1 MSFYYAKL
9 NIVEVDIMRDLIEFL
24 TSQEIMIVYAIAFGL
39 CVFCVIS
46 YIVKINSSKYRMK
59 NNTRELNKLVGE
71 IKEKTSEEEVSYL
84 SDKED
89 SFQELVLENVTSVEN
104 ITTNNDK
111 SVDEA
116 SSVIELLESTAEL
129 QSTVND
135 QSNSQEVESIE
146 DLEPIII
153 EPVVSLE
160 NSVSTVDTNKIEAS
174 KVEKPEVIANEG
186 ETEFISQE
194 KEEKQEEVLQY
205 TSVEPSPEDARREL
219 DRLKEEL
226 ILQQAQEDEMENIA
240 LNNYEEE
247 QEANAIIS
255 LEELVKKSKDM
266 YEANELSQYAD
277 EGNEP
282 ISLQDLE
289 RKLDKKASE
298 LEDTFVLENVV
309 PESELLETEEENNEA
324 VIVSSEAIKTN
335 TVNTVNTVSTREMP
349 EISSERKFKSSPII
363 SPIYGIEKK
372 DADMSP
378 TELEL
383 ENTANYDKLDE
394 EIKKTNEFLMTLRE
408 LQKKLD

>member
-1 MSFYYAKL
+1 
-9 NIVEVDIMRDLIEFL
+9 MRDLVEFL
-24 TSQEIMIVYAIAFGL
+24 TSQEIMIIYAIAFGL
-39 CVFCVIS
+39 CVFCVVS

-71 IKEKTSEEEVSYL
+71 IKEKTNEEEISYL
-84 SDKED
+84 DDNED
-89 SFQELVLENVTSVEN
+89 SFQGPVLENVT
-104 ITTNNDK
+104 TNNDLK
-111 SVDEA
+111 MDEG
-116 SSVIELLESTAEL
+116 SSVIELLESTAEIQGTISE
-129 QSTVND
+129 QSK
-135 QSNSQEVESIE
+135 SSEVEEIE
-146 DLEPIII
+146 ELEPIVI
-153 EPVVSLE
+153 EPIVSLE
-160 NSVSTVDTNKIEAS
+160 NDINTVDTNKIEVNNENEIES
-174 KVEKPEVIANEG
+174 NSNESEVELV
-186 ETEFISQE
+186 SQE
-194 KEEKQEEVLQY
+194 SQEKQEEVLQY

-226 ILQQAQEDEMENIA
+226 TLQQAQEDEMENIA

-255 LEELVKKSKDM
+255 LEELVQKSKDM
-266 YEANELSQYAD
+266 YEANELTQYAD

-298 LEDTFVLENVV
+298 LEDTFIIENVV
-309 PESELLETEEENNEA
+309 PESELLEAEEENNEA
-324 VIVSSEAIKTN
+324 VIVNSEAINTN
-335 TVNTVNTVSTREMP
+335 TVNTVNTVSVREMP
-349 EISSERKFKSSPII
+349 EISSERIFKSSPII

-372 DADMSP
+372 DTDMSS
-378 TELEL
+378 TEIEL

>member
-1 MSFYYAKL
+1 
-9 NIVEVDIMRDLIEFL
+9 MRDLVEFL

-39 CVFCVIS
+39 CVFCVVS

-71 IKEKTSEEEVSYL
+71 IKEQTTEEEISYL
-84 SDKED
+84 DDKED
-89 SFQELVLENVTSVEN
+89 SFQGPVLENVT
-104 ITTNNDK
+104 TNNDLK
-111 SVDEA
+111 MDEG
-116 SSVIELLESTAEL
+116 SSVIELLESTAEIQGTVSE
-129 QSTVND
+129 QSK
-135 QSNSQEVESIE
+135 SSKVEEIE
-146 DLEPIII
+146 ELEPIII
-153 EPVVSLE
+153 EPIVSLE
-160 NSVSTVDTNKIEAS
+160 NNINTSDIN
-174 KVEKPEVIANEG
+174 KVEVNNENEIESNSNESEV
-186 ETEFISQE
+186 EFVSQE
-194 KEEKQEEVLQY
+194 SQEKQEEVLQY

-226 ILQQAQEDEMENIA
+226 TLQQAQEDEMENIA

-255 LEELVKKSKDM
+255 LEELVQKSKDM
-266 YEANELSQYAD
+266 YEANELTQYAD

-298 LEDTFVLENVV
+298 LEDTFIIENAVNGD
-309 PESELLETEEENNEA
+309 ELLEAEEENSEA
-324 VIVSSEAIKTN
+324 VIVNSEAINTN
-335 TVNTVNTVSTREMP
+335 TVNTENTVNTVSVREMP
-349 EISSERKFKSSPII
+349 EISSERIFKSSPII

-372 DADMSP
+372 DTNMSP
-378 TELEL
+378 TEIEL

>member
-1 MSFYYAKL
+1 
-9 NIVEVDIMRDLIEFL
+9 MRDLVEFL

-39 CVFCVIS
+39 CVFCVVS

-71 IKEKTSEEEVSYL
+71 IKEQTTEEEISYL
-84 SDKED
+84 DDKED
-89 SFQELVLENVTSVEN
+89 SFQGPVLENVT
-104 ITTNNDK
+104 TNNDLK
-111 SVDEA
+111 MDEG
-116 SSVIELLESTAEL
+116 SSVIELLESTAEIQGTVSE
-129 QSTVND
+129 QSK
-135 QSNSQEVESIE
+135 SSKVEEIE
-146 DLEPIII
+146 ELEPIII

-160 NSVSTVDTNKIEAS
+160 NDINTVDTNKVEVNNENEIES
-174 KVEKPEVIANEG
+174 NSNESEVEFV
-186 ETEFISQE
+186 SQE
-194 KEEKQEEVLQY
+194 SQEKQEEVLQY

-226 ILQQAQEDEMENIA
+226 TLQQAQEDEMENIA

-255 LEELVKKSKDM
+255 LEELVQKSKDM
-266 YEANELSQYAD
+266 YEANELTQYAD

-298 LEDTFVLENVV
+298 LEDTFIIENAVNGD
-309 PESELLETEEENNEA
+309 ELLEAEEENNEA
-324 VIVSSEAIKTN
+324 VIVNSEAINTN
-335 TVNTVNTVSTREMP
+335 TVNTVNTVSVREMP
-349 EISSERKFKSSPII
+349 EISSERIFKSSPII

-372 DADMSP
+372 DTDMSP
-378 TELEL
+378 TEIEL

>member
-1 MSFYYAKL
+1 
-9 NIVEVDIMRDLIEFL
+9 MRDLVEFL

-71 IKEKTSEEEVSYL
+71 VKEKTSEEETSYL
-84 SDKED
+84 SDKND
-89 SFQELVLENVTSVEN
+89 SFQEPVLESITSSNDN
-104 ITTNNDK
+104 INA
-111 SVDEA
+111 DEA

-129 QSTVND
+129 QGTVNE
-135 QSNSQEVESIE
+135 QSKSQEVESIE

-153 EPVVSLE
+153 EPVASLE
-160 NSVSTVDTNKIEAS
+160 NNNIE
-174 KVEKPEVIANEG
+174 PEVISNEG
-186 ETEFISQE
+186 DTEFISQE
-194 KEEKQEEVLQY
+194 SEEKQEEVLQY

-226 ILQQAQEDEMENIA
+226 TLQQAQEDEMENIA

-266 YEANELSQYAD
+266 YEANELTQYAD

-298 LEDTFVLENVV
+298 LEDTFIIENVV
-309 PESELLETEEENNEA
+309 PESELIDAEDENNEA
-324 VIVSSEAIKTN
+324 VIVSSEAINN
-335 TVNTVNTVSTREMP
+335 TSTVNTVSTVSTIPAREMP

-372 DADMSP
+372 DTDMSP

>member
-1 MSFYYAKL
+1 
-9 NIVEVDIMRDLIEFL
+9 MRDLVEFL

-39 CVFCVIS
+39 CVFCVVS

-71 IKEKTSEEEVSYL
+71 IKEQTTEEEISYL
-84 SDKED
+84 DDKED
-89 SFQELVLENVTSVEN
+89 SFQGPVLENVT
-104 ITTNNDK
+104 TNNDLK
-111 SVDEA
+111 MDEG
-116 SSVIELLESTAEL
+116 SSVIELLESTAEIQGTVSE
-129 QSTVND
+129 QSK
-135 QSNSQEVESIE
+135 SSEVEEIE
-146 DLEPIII
+146 ELEPIII
-153 EPVVSLE
+153 EPSVSLE
-160 NSVSTVDTNKIEAS
+160 NSINTSDTNKVEVNNENEIES
-174 KVEKPEVIANEG
+174 NSNESEVEFV
-186 ETEFISQE
+186 SQE
-194 KEEKQEEVLQY
+194 SQEKQEEVLQY

-226 ILQQAQEDEMENIA
+226 TLQQAQEDEMENIA

-255 LEELVKKSKDM
+255 LEELVQKSKDM
-266 YEANELSQYAD
+266 YEANELTQYAD

-298 LEDTFVLENVV
+298 LEDTFIIENAVNGD
-309 PESELLETEEENNEA
+309 ELLESEEENNEA
-324 VIVSSEAIKTN
+324 VIVNSEAINTN
-335 TVNTVNTVSTREMP
+335 TVNTANTVNTVSVREMP
-349 EISSERKFKSSPII
+349 EISSERIFKSSPII

-372 DADMSP
+372 DTNMSP
-378 TELEL
+378 TEIEL

>member
-1 MSFYYAKL
+1 
-9 NIVEVDIMRDLIEFL
+9 MRDLVEFL

-39 CVFCVIS
+39 CVFCVVS

-71 IKEKTSEEEVSYL
+71 IKEQTTEEEISYL
-84 SDKED
+84 DDKED
-89 SFQELVLENVTSVEN
+89 SFQGPVLENVT
-104 ITTNNDK
+104 TNNDLK
-111 SVDEA
+111 MDEG
-116 SSVIELLESTAEL
+116 SSVIELLESTAEIQGTVSE
-129 QSTVND
+129 QSK
-135 QSNSQEVESIE
+135 SSEVEGIE
-146 DLEPIII
+146 ELEPIII
-153 EPVVSLE
+153 EPIVSLE
-160 NSVSTVDTNKIEAS
+160 NDINTVDTNKVEVNNENEIES
-174 KVEKPEVIANEG
+174 NSNESEVEFV
-186 ETEFISQE
+186 SQE
-194 KEEKQEEVLQY
+194 SQEKQEEVLQY

-226 ILQQAQEDEMENIA
+226 TLQQAQEDEMENIA

-255 LEELVKKSKDM
+255 LEELVQKSKDM
-266 YEANELSQYAD
+266 YEANELTQYAD

-298 LEDTFVLENVV
+298 LEDTFIIENVV
-309 PESELLETEEENNEA
+309 PESELLESEEENNEA
-324 VIVSSEAIKTN
+324 VIVNSEAINTN
-335 TVNTVNTVSTREMP
+335 TVNTANTVNTVSVREMP
-349 EISSERKFKSSPII
+349 EISSKRIFKSSPII

-372 DADMSP
+372 DTNMSP
-378 TELEL
+378 TEIEL

>member
-1 MSFYYAKL
+1 
-9 NIVEVDIMRDLIEFL
+9 MRDLIDFL

-39 CVFCVIS
+39 CIFCVIS

-71 IKEKTSEEEVSYL
+71 IKEKTSEEEAGYL

-89 SFQELVLENVTSVEN
+89 SFQEPVLENVT
-104 ITTNNDK
+104 TNNDN

-135 QSNSQEVESIE
+135 QNNNQEVESIE

-153 EPVVSLE
+153 EPIVSLE
-160 NSVSTVDTNKIEAS
+160 NSVDTVDANKIETNKA
-174 KVEKPEVIANEG
+174 EEPEVISNEG

-226 ILQQAQEDEMENIA
+226 TLQQAQEDEMENIA

-266 YEANELSQYAD
+266 YEANELTQYAD

-309 PESELLETEEENNEA
+309 PESELLEAEEESNEA

-335 TVNTVNTVSTREMP
+335 TVNTVNAVNTVSTREMP

-372 DADMSP
+372 DTDMSP

>member
-1 MSFYYAKL
+1 
-9 NIVEVDIMRDLIEFL
+9 MRDLVEFL

-39 CVFCVIS
+39 CVFCVVS

-71 IKEKTSEEEVSYL
+71 IKEQTSEEEISYL
-84 SDKED
+84 DDKED
-89 SFQELVLENVTSVEN
+89 SFQGPVLENVT
-104 ITTNNDK
+104 TNNDLK
-111 SVDEA
+111 MDEG
-116 SSVIELLESTAEL
+116 SSVIELLESTAEIQGAVSE
-129 QSTVND
+129 QSK
-135 QSNSQEVESIE
+135 SSEVEEIE
-146 DLEPIII
+146 ELEPIII
-153 EPVVSLE
+153 EPIVSLE
-160 NSVSTVDTNKIEAS
+160 NDINTVDTNKIEVNNENKIELNS
-174 KVEKPEVIANEG
+174 NESEVELV
-186 ETEFISQE
+186 SQE
-194 KEEKQEEVLQY
+194 SQEKQEEVLQY

-226 ILQQAQEDEMENIA
+226 TLQQAQEDEMENIA

-255 LEELVKKSKDM
+255 LEELVQKSKDM
-266 YEANELSQYAD
+266 YEANELTQYAD

-298 LEDTFVLENVV
+298 LEDTFIIENVV
-309 PESELLETEEENNEA
+309 PESELLEAEEENNEA
-324 VIVSSEAIKTN
+324 VIVNSEAINTN
-335 TVNTVNTVSTREMP
+335 TVNTVSVREMP
-349 EISSERKFKSSPII
+349 EISSERIFKSSPII

-372 DADMSP
+372 DTDMSP
-378 TELEL
+378 TEIEL

>member
-1 MSFYYAKL
+1 
-9 NIVEVDIMRDLIEFL
+9 MRDLVEFL

-39 CVFCVIS
+39 CVFCVVS

-71 IKEKTSEEEVSYL
+71 IKEQTTEEEISYL
-84 SDKED
+84 DDKED
-89 SFQELVLENVTSVEN
+89 SFQGPVLENVT
-104 ITTNNDK
+104 TNNDLK
-111 SVDEA
+111 MDEG
-116 SSVIELLESTAEL
+116 SSVIELLESTAEIQGTVSE
-129 QSTVND
+129 QSK
-135 QSNSQEVESIE
+135 SSEVEEIE
-146 DLEPIII
+146 ELESIII
-153 EPVVSLE
+153 EPIVSLE
-160 NSVSTVDTNKIEAS
+160 NDINTVDTNKVEVNNENEIES
-174 KVEKPEVIANEG
+174 NSNESEVEFV
-186 ETEFISQE
+186 SQE
-194 KEEKQEEVLQY
+194 SQEKQEEVLQY

-226 ILQQAQEDEMENIA
+226 TLQQAQEDEMENIA

-255 LEELVKKSKDM
+255 LEELVQKSKDM
-266 YEANELSQYAD
+266 YEANELTQYAD

-298 LEDTFVLENVV
+298 LEDTFIIENVV
-309 PESELLETEEENNEA
+309 PESELLESEEENNEA
-324 VIVSSEAIKTN
+324 VIVNSEAINTN
-335 TVNTVNTVSTREMP
+335 TVNTANTVNTVSVREMP
-349 EISSERKFKSSPII
+349 EISSERIFKSSPII

-372 DADMSP
+372 DTNMSP
-378 TELEL
+378 TEIEL